1 MATLVPARRVTFV
14 SEPDLEKIVLDE
26 FAKLGVHGHTSAH
39 VSGTGRHMLTEDVMP
54 WSSAIRCEMVVA
66 PEVANTIM
74 DVLHG
79 DRFRAYPL
87 ACWVD
92 DTWVDSRDK
101 F

>member
-14 SEPDLEKIVLDE
+14 TEPKLEKILLE
-26 FAKLGVHGHTSAH
+26 ELAKLGMHGHTSTH
-39 VSGTGRHMLTEDVMP
+39 VSGTGRHMLTEDLMP
-54 WSSAIRCEMVVA
+54 WHTAIRCEMVVA
-66 PEVANTIM
+66 PEVASAIM
-74 DVLHG
+74 DHLHT